1 MPGAR
6 WSERLARPL
15 LLLVS
20 VTIAGCAASGPQLAQ
35 IAAPEPAHVELDAT
49 PFFPQ
54 RDYQCGPAA
63 LATLLVASGL
73 DTSADALVAEV
84 YLPGREG
91 SLQTELV
98 AATRR
103 AGRQPYLLPTDVR
116 AMFGEVAG
124 GRPVVVLQKLGA
136 GPWPGWHYAVLIG
149 YDTTTNRVIL
159 RSGTTRRL
167 EMSAKKFLWSWDRA
181 GRWSL
186 LALEPGELPAQPDYT
201 RFMEGAAGL
210 EAVGRTHDAEAAYR
224 AAVARWP
231 DSALPY
237 LGLANLAYARGDL
250 AEAARGYRAAMA
262 RDAVD
267 AAARYN
273 LAETLVKA
281 GCPARAL
288 GVLEEARRL
297 AGDGAY
303 AQTIAEALARHG
315 RGATSDRSECMAW

>member
-1 MPGAR
+1 LGAR

-20 VTIAGCAASGPQLAQ
+20 VLIAGCASRGPQLAQ
-35 IAAPEPAHVELDAT
+35 IATPEPARVELEAT

-63 LATLLVASGL
+63 LATVLVASDV
-73 DTSADALVAEV
+73 DTSADALVPEV

-103 AGRQPYLLPTDVR
+103 AGRQPYLLPADTR
-116 AMFGEVAG
+116 ALFAEVAG

-136 GPWPGWHYAVLIG
+136 GPWPGWHYAVLTG

-167 EMSAKKFLWSWDRA
+167 EMSAEKFLWSWDRA

-186 LALEPGELPAQPDYT
+186 LALTPGELPAQPDYT
-201 RFMEGAAGL
+201 RFMEGAASL
-210 EAVGRTHDAEAAYR
+210 EAVGRTQAAEAAYR
-224 AAVARWP
+224 AALAQWP
-231 DSALPY
+231 DRALPH
-237 LGLANLAYARGDL
+237 LGLANLAYARGEF

-262 RDAVD
+262 RDAAD
-267 AAARYN
+267 PAARYN
-273 LAETLVKA
+273 LAETLAKA

-288 GVLEEARRL
+288 GVLEEARAL
-297 AGDGAY
+297 ASHGPY
-303 AQTIAEALARHG
+303 AQTIAEALARHEQP
-315 RGATSDRSECMAW
+315 ATSDRSECMAW